1 MYVAKK
7 VFIPM
12 NLLIKMK
19 FSLPCCLST
28 KGMVISL
35 QLQKQDNNTHC
46 VGRRM
51 TGHNIVI
58 MTDNCSF
65 LFLLEAGAGGNNQYW
80 MNCICF
86 LDKSQNL
93 KLKQSYYVLL
103 QSKYRDTLSIV
114 FIYNDTNG
122 SIPFHIH
129 VYMKMRKP

>member
-12 NLLIKMK
+12 KLLIKMK
-19 FSLPCCLST
+19 FSLPCCVST

-65 LFLLEAGAGGNNQYW
+65 LFLLEAGAGGNNQY
-80 MNCICF
+80 
-86 LDKSQNL
+86 
-93 KLKQSYYVLL
+93 
-103 QSKYRDTLSIV
+103 
-114 FIYNDTNG
+114 
-122 SIPFHIH
+122 
-129 VYMKMRKP
+129 